1 MASYSFIDSVHIED
15 WKKFLSNNDEVEDSL
30 NRCCSNVAD
39 MIANINSINAK
50 TTSINS
56 ALSTLKTVS
65 VPSIDDGSK
74 LLSLINDFSN
84 YFKQK
89 SIKIVSGINYAEL
102 AIDAY
107 NNETEVDEE
116 AKDLFQKILQETAD
130 SNIYWI
136 VNESLKTTAFS
147 GIGFL
152 MAYGTDAY
160 NEGGNYVVGDGA
172 TKLFELGN
180 KKIFNIS
187 DPKIWVNTA
196 VGASVVALFTGL
208 QYYYNDKG
216 IMTDKDKLRLGLEA
230 GSAALSYAEWTLIA
244 GTVGGIPGVVA
255 AAALAFPT
263 TYVLGKAKD
272 YIVGDNIIDEF
283 DGYEVPRNGN
293 GKNGTWDALLD
304 MYSGKQREYYVG
316 QDAYSEKD
324 YKDKL
329 YNDWDDLVFK
339 DSGQHLSEIYSLY
352 GKDNEFEELID
363 KVISI
368 KDPKEACRYFDNYI
382 INEASYDTKEKY
394 IFLCNYYD
402 FDIEEALK
410 YREKNN

>member
-1 MASYSFIDSVHIED
+1 MASYSFIDSIHIED

-50 TTSINS
+50 TSSINS

-65 VPSIDDGSK
+65 VPNIDDGLK
-74 LLSLINDFSN
+74 LLSLINEFNN

-89 SIKIVSGINYAEL
+89 SIKIISGINYAEL

-107 NNETEVDEE
+107 NNETEVDEG

-147 GIGFL
+147 GIGFI

-180 KKIFNIS
+180 KKYFNFS

-196 VGASVVALFTGL
+196 VGASVVALYTGW
-208 QYYYNDKG
+208 QYYQNDKG
-216 IMTDKDKLRLGLEA
+216 IMTDEDKLRLGIEA
-230 GSAALSYAEWTLIA
+230 GNAALSYAEWTFIA
-244 GTVGGIPGVVA
+244 GTIGGIPGVVA
-255 AAALAFPT
+255 AAALSFPT
-263 TYVLGKAKD
+263 TYILGRAKD

-283 DGYEVPRNGN
+283 DGYEVPKNGN
-293 GKNGTWDALLD
+293 GKDGTWDALLD
-304 MYSGKQREYYVG
+304 MYKGNQKDYYVG

-324 YKDKL
+324 YKTKL
-329 YNDWDDLVFK
+329 YNDWEDLVFK
-339 DSGQHLSEIYSLY
+339 DSGQHLSKIFDSY
-352 GKDNEFEELID
+352 GNNNELNELLD
-363 KVISI
+363 KVTSI
-368 KDPKEACRYFDNYI
+368 KDPDEASLYFNNYI
-382 INEASYDTKEKY
+382 INEASYDTKEIY
-394 IFLCNYYD
+394 TFLCNYYD

-410 YREKNN
+410 YRKK